1 MIIVLMGVSGSGK
14 STIGKR
20 LAKKLGWPFYD
31 GDDFHPLEN
40 IQKMANGVALS
51 DDDRAA
57 WLAALAQL
65 IRELERDGR
74 PGVVACS
81 ALKQTYREVLQQN
94 AENVRFIYLKGS
106 YELILKR
113 LQARR
118 GHYMKPGL
126 LKSQFETM
134 EEPQQTLVIDVAQTP
149 ATIVRQII
157 QALEL

>member
-1 MIIVLMGVSGSGK
+1 MGVSGSGK